1 MTSEEDKMQVQKKEA
16 MALLETLAFQEAAEG
31 ALHGRQHASRLARL
45 PAGGWQAEMVRRAAD
60 AVVAENAESL
70 RTAMENPE
78 TVVIFLP
85 QTAMVTA
92 EIIERICA
100 ESPLAKM
107 IIWETAE

>member
-1 MTSEEDKMQVQKKEA
+1 MQVQKKEA
-16 MALLETLAFQEAAEG
+16 MELLETLAFQEAAEG
-31 ALHGRQHASRLARL
+31 ALHGRQHASRIAHL
-45 PAGGWQAEMVRRAAD
+45 PAGGWQAEMIRQAAD
-60 AVVAENAESL
+60 VAIVENAESL
-70 RTAMENPE
+70 RAAMQKPE

>member
-1 MTSEEDKMQVQKKEA
+1 MQVQKKEA
-16 MALLETLAFQEAAEG
+16 MELLETLAFQEAAEG
-31 ALHGRQHASRLARL
+31 ALHGRQHASRIARL
-45 PAGGWQAEMVRRAAD
+45 PAGGWQAEMIRQATD
-60 AVVAENAESL
+60 VVVVENAESL
-70 RTAMENPE
+70 RVAMEKPE

-92 EIIERICA
+92 EIIERVCA

>member
-1 MTSEEDKMQVQKKEA
+1 MQVQKKEA

-31 ALHGRQHASRLARL
+31 ALHGRQHASRIAHL
-45 PAGGWQAEMVRRAAD
+45 PAGGWQAEMIRQAAD
-60 AVVAENAESL
+60 VAVVENAESL
-70 RTAMENPE
+70 RAAMQKPE

-107 IIWETAE
+107 IIWEMAE